1 MTTQLRVNSSQPH
14 RKANS
19 GQAATYLRLIRI
31 AERRTLTRST
41 LPKDS
46 SSAPAPTTTHGM
58 QIGSP
63 SS

>member
-31 AERRTLTRST
+31 AESRTLTRST
-41 LPKDS
+41 PPKDIR
-46 SSAPAPTTTHGM
+46 SAPPQSRPHGM

>member
-1 MTTQLRVNSSQPH
+1 MTTPLHVKSSQPD

-19 GQAATYLRLIRI
+19 GQAATSLRLTRI
-31 AERRTLTRST
+31 AKSRTLTRST
-41 LPKDS
+41 PPKDS
-46 SSAPAPTTTHGM
+46 RSAPPQSTTPRM